1 MLQPKKLNPSQ
12 KNRKLTSGNTT
23 PASYD
28 VDWDAVRSVNDN
40 VVVQAAKIFDPIGI
54 SSYPDVYYAGKD
66 LYEGKGSV
74 GNLALNVL
82 GALPMVGKAKVLFNL
97 AKARNASRTV
107 TGVKKVFKGVEKVAE
122 KVNKVTN
129 PLDIPSPFKLKNQRT
144 ASKQISKVD
153 VKNLGVDLLD
163 LANVGADVSSVVKA
177 GTPVVEEASKI
188 IKKELE
194 TPSPIDKNKIIE
206 YYNTDP
212 KRGEVEKPGQL
223 ANVQY
228 VPVSNSA
235 ELGMWQKQ
243 KLALGTGKDGLMK
256 TKMNLRKKYAAG
268 TGVNGVKNYIPNPA
282 DALAENNKMMAE
294 AEMTAMQNPWL
305 PIVGIAGGLASTA
318 IGSGVFNKPGTTRP
332 AVTTVD
338 AGLTMAPMA
347 ALGMQDSEEN
357 EIEVEGGEV
366 METPDGQVQE
376 LEGAAH
382 EDGGIPLD
390 NVPQGTDIFSD
401 RLKGKDGKTM
411 AERKMARE
419 KKRSNLLD
427 MISTNST
434 DLAVKNTAQRKMGF
448 LDKEEQEDK
457 QMQEIANQ
465 IQQLQQAANNMEVA
479 DMNPSQEEFMYGTG
493 SQGMKYAYGTG
504 ADGVTEYAL
513 GGTIDPITGKIYN
526 TWLQNSREDLLKRY
540 SPNASSED
548 KMFKSTNP
556 NIRKE
561 FQTFLF
567 GNKAGTVDGENNY
580 TIDGDFGK
588 TTNASAKQYSDI
600 YDHYSNIFD
609 PSVQTDVGYGEGG
622 KKPGWKIEQW
632 KKEEQRKLDL
642 EKDPSKAP
650 SIVGAGTEMDFAPQT
665 GNPSFDWKSMPEVP
679 SEVMSGKEGIGIAD
693 ADRLAS
699 AEEDAAFYT
708 PGQVGTP
715 IEDLPGNMFSR
726 GVNKMANKIG
736 ELNEGGFIPG
746 IGDMMKFYGNY
757 KAGTDSMKNALE
769 NYAKTPAEVNAY
781 KNFGK
786 ESLREVDLMKE
797 NIAGQRDFAQQKL
810 NAQARAAKK
819 AGASGARGINVQR
832 ALSLAS
838 DYQNIQGTNE
848 LTANVLQQLMGLQG
862 TKADLLTKR
871 DAMVMKGEEDK
882 NERILKNMD
891 AFYTAKGKAYK
902 DQSMAVQTSGKDF
915 NTMQMNQIL
924 LKLLQSQSPNF
935 GITRAGEITT
945 KK

>member
-1 MLQPKKLNPSQ
+1 M
-12 KNRKLTSGNTT
+12 
-23 PASYD
+23 
-28 VDWDAVRSVNDN
+28 
-40 VVVQAAKIFDPIGI
+40 
-54 SSYPDVYYAGKD
+54 
-66 LYEGKGSV
+66 
-74 GNLALNVL
+74 
-82 GALPMVGKAKVLFNL
+82 KA
-97 AKARNASRTV
+97 
-107 TGVKKVFKGVEKVAE
+107 
-122 KVNKVTN
+122 
-129 PLDIPSPFKLKNQRT
+129 
-144 ASKQISKVD
+144 
-153 VKNLGVDLLD
+153 
-163 LANVGADVSSVVKA
+163 
-177 GTPVVEEASKI
+177 
-188 IKKELE
+188 
-194 TPSPIDKNKIIE
+194 
-206 YYNTDP
+206 
-212 KRGEVEKPGQL
+212 
-223 ANVQY
+223 
-228 VPVSNSA
+228 
-235 ELGMWQKQ
+235 
-243 KLALGTGKDGLMK
+243 
-256 TKMNLRKKYAAG
+256 KMNLRKKYAAG

-318 IGSGVFNKPGTTRP
+318 IGSGAFNKPGTTRP

-419 KKRSNLLD
+419 KKRSNLFD

-465 IQQLQQAANNMEVA
+465 IQQLQQAANSMEVA

-493 SQGMKYAYGTG
+493 SQGMKYAYGTPPPG
-504 ADGVTEYAL
+504 FIQGFGVNQDEYEEPLYGSANINNYETNFIKNFQDAIGIPANTDGYGTHLGLKTATAYNDWSKTNNPEDYLSPKDLKTGDVRNNFYGKKTSPLKSAELFTKYMTDPQAGEYRQNLQKKL
-513 GGTIDPITGKIYN
+513 GIDQQGYKFNP
-526 TWLQNSREDLLKRY
+526 NSL
-540 SPNASSED
+540 SPEAKVE
-548 KMFKSTNP
+548 TNP
-556 NIRKE
+556 IIAEANADAA
-561 FQTFLF
+561 F
-567 GNKAGTVDGENNY
+567 Y
-580 TIDGDFGK
+580 T
-588 TTNASAKQYSDI
+588 
-600 YDHYSNIFD
+600 
-609 PSVQTDVGYGEGG
+609 
-622 KKPGWKIEQW
+622 PGQ
-632 KKEEQRKLDL
+632 
-642 EKDPSKAP
+642 
-650 SIVGAGTEMDFAPQT
+650 VGTE
-665 GNPSFDWKSMPEVP
+665 
-679 SEVMSGKEGIGIAD
+679 IGA
-693 ADRLAS
+693 AERLAS

-736 ELNEGGFIPG
+736 ELNEKGFIPG

-882 NERILKNMD
+882 NERTLKNMD

-902 DQSMAVQTSGKDF
+902 DQSMAVQTSGKDL

>member
-1 MLQPKKLNPSQ
+1 M
-12 KNRKLTSGNTT
+12 
-23 PASYD
+23 
-28 VDWDAVRSVNDN
+28 
-40 VVVQAAKIFDPIGI
+40 
-54 SSYPDVYYAGKD
+54 
-66 LYEGKGSV
+66 
-74 GNLALNVL
+74 
-82 GALPMVGKAKVLFNL
+82 KA
-97 AKARNASRTV
+97 
-107 TGVKKVFKGVEKVAE
+107 
-122 KVNKVTN
+122 
-129 PLDIPSPFKLKNQRT
+129 
-144 ASKQISKVD
+144 
-153 VKNLGVDLLD
+153 
-163 LANVGADVSSVVKA
+163 
-177 GTPVVEEASKI
+177 
-188 IKKELE
+188 
-194 TPSPIDKNKIIE
+194 
-206 YYNTDP
+206 
-212 KRGEVEKPGQL
+212 
-223 ANVQY
+223 
-228 VPVSNSA
+228 
-235 ELGMWQKQ
+235 
-243 KLALGTGKDGLMK
+243 
-256 TKMNLRKKYAAG
+256 KMNLRKKYAAG

-318 IGSGVFNKPGTTRP
+318 IGSGAFNKPGTTRP

-479 DMNPSQEEFMYGTG
+479 DMNLSQEEFMYGTG
-493 SQGMKYAYGTG
+493 SQGMKYAYGTDEEGTPPPGFIQGFGVNQDEYEEPLYGSANINNYETNIIKNFHDTIGIKPDVEGGGYGTAWGKKSNKAMFDFDVARGDKTALKLQKEGGNAASYG
-504 ADGVTEYAL
+504 ATKDYMTS
-513 GGTIDPITGKIYN
+513 GGWGPESQKAYKITKEGYRFN
-526 TWLQNSREDLLKRY
+526 PNSL
-540 SPNASSED
+540 SPEAKVE
-548 KMFKSTNP
+548 TNP
-556 NIRKE
+556 IIAEANADAA
-561 FQTFLF
+561 F
-567 GNKAGTVDGENNY
+567 Y
-580 TIDGDFGK
+580 T
-588 TTNASAKQYSDI
+588 
-600 YDHYSNIFD
+600 
-609 PSVQTDVGYGEGG
+609 
-622 KKPGWKIEQW
+622 PGQ
-632 KKEEQRKLDL
+632 
-642 EKDPSKAP
+642 
-650 SIVGAGTEMDFAPQT
+650 VGTE
-665 GNPSFDWKSMPEVP
+665 
-679 SEVMSGKEGIGIAD
+679 IGA
-693 ADRLAS
+693 AERLAS

-736 ELNEGGFIPG
+736 ELNEKGFIPG

-882 NERILKNMD
+882 NERTLKNMD

-902 DQSMAVQTSGKDF
+902 DQSMAVQTSGKDL

>member
-12 KNRKLTSGNTT
+12 KNRKLASGNTT

-28 VDWDAVRSVNDN
+28 VDWDKVRAVNDN
-40 VVVQAAKIFDPIGI
+40 VLVQTAKMFDPIGVT
-54 SSYPDVYYAGKD
+54 SYPDVYYAGKD
-66 LYEGKGSV
+66 LYEGKGTV

-82 GALPMVGKAKVLFNL
+82 GALPMVGKAKVLFNI

-129 PLDIPSPFKLKNQRT
+129 PLNIPSPLKLKNQLTSTRE
-144 ASKQISKVD
+144 ISKVD
-153 VKNLGVDLLD
+153 VKNLGLDLLD
-163 LANVGADVSSVVKA
+163 LGNVGADISSVVKS

-256 TKMNLRKKYAAG
+256 AKMNLRKKYAAG

-318 IGSGVFNKPGTTRP
+318 IGSGAFNKPGTTRP

-338 AGLTMAPMA
+338 AGLTMAQGTA
-347 ALGMQDSEEN
+347 ALGMQDSEQSQ
-357 EIEVEGGEV
+357 IEVEGGEV
-366 METPDGQVQE
+366 MQTPDGQVQE

-382 EDGGIPLD
+382 EDGGIPLN
-390 NVPQGTDIFSD
+390 NVPNGTDFFSA

-419 KKRSNLLD
+419 KKRSNLFD

-504 ADGVTEYAL
+504 EEGTPPPGFIQGFGVNQDEYEEPLYGSA
-513 GGTIDPITGKIYN
+513 
-526 TWLQNSREDLLKRY
+526 
-540 SPNASSED
+540 
-548 KMFKSTNP
+548 
-556 NIRKE
+556 NI
-561 FQTFLF
+561 
-567 GNKAGTVDGENNY
+567 NNY
-580 TIDGDFGK
+580 DTNRIKNLHDAIGIKPDVEGGGYGTAWGKKSNQALFNLRATNDPEWAAQQKKVGK
-588 TTNASAKQYSDI
+588 TTFNISSQNAKELPIGSVYQKLLKVTPEGYRFNPNSLSPEAKVETNPRIAEANADAAFYTPGQ
-600 YDHYSNIFD
+600 
-609 PSVQTDVGYGEGG
+609 VGTD
-622 KKPGWKIEQW
+622 
-632 KKEEQRKLDL
+632 
-642 EKDPSKAP
+642 
-650 SIVGAGTEMDFAPQT
+650 MFA
-665 GNPSFDWKSMPEVP
+665 
-679 SEVMSGKEGIGIAD
+679 

-699 AEEDAAFYT
+699 AEQDAAFYT

-726 GVNKMANKIG
+726 GVNKMANKVG

-882 NERILKNMD
+882 NERTLKNMD

-902 DQSMAVQTSGKDF
+902 DQSMAVQTSGKDL

>member
-1 MLQPKKLNPSQ
+1 MLQPKKKKQP
-12 KNRKLTSGNTT
+12 
-23 PASYD
+23 P
-28 VDWDAVRSVNDN
+28 
-40 VVVQAAKIFDPIGI
+40 I
-54 SSYPDVYYAGKD
+54 SSSLKTGIDFIQNTSKAIGKSKVAKNIVPMGSFFGLFDSFINDHPYQFSDVVGVVPTQATQIASLVLDYAEKEKENLKEFATKKMQGKD
-66 LYEGKGSV
+66 ISKIKPEEEELNLTTKSTIPSTP
-74 GNLALNVL
+74 NLAFGTNQD
-82 GALPMVGKAKVLFNL
+82 GIMKA
-97 AKARNASRTV
+97 
-107 TGVKKVFKGVEKVAE
+107 
-122 KVNKVTN
+122 
-129 PLDIPSPFKLKNQRT
+129 
-144 ASKQISKVD
+144 
-153 VKNLGVDLLD
+153 
-163 LANVGADVSSVVKA
+163 
-177 GTPVVEEASKI
+177 
-188 IKKELE
+188 
-194 TPSPIDKNKIIE
+194 
-206 YYNTDP
+206 
-212 KRGEVEKPGQL
+212 
-223 ANVQY
+223 
-228 VPVSNSA
+228 
-235 ELGMWQKQ
+235 
-243 KLALGTGKDGLMK
+243 
-256 TKMNLRKKYAAG
+256 KMNLRKKYAAG

-294 AEMTAMQNPWL
+294 AEISAMQNPWL

-318 IGSGVFNKPGTTRP
+318 IGSGTLNKPGVTRP

-338 AGLTMAPMA
+338 AGLTMAQGTA
-347 ALGMQDSEEN
+347 ALGMQDSEQSQV
-357 EIEVEGGEV
+357 EVEGGEV

-376 LEGAAH
+376 LEGATH

-390 NVPQGTDIFSD
+390 NVPQGTDFFSV

-411 AERKMARE
+411 AERKIARE

-434 DLAVKNTAQRKMGF
+434 DIAVKNTAQRKMGF

-504 ADGVTEYAL
+504 EEGTPPPGFIQGFGVNQDEYEEPLYGSANINNYDTDILKNIQTKIGTTPDGDWGPKSQAAFREWQKINDPESYA
-513 GGTIDPITGKIYN
+513 TNVKKFGKN
-526 TWLQNSREDLLKRY
+526 Y
-540 SPNASSED
+540 SDSAKD
-548 KMFKSTNP
+548 KIKVYSNENKARKTKKLMGLTPQGYLFKNNLSPEAKVETNP
-556 NIRKE
+556 RIAEANADAA
-561 FQTFLF
+561 F
-567 GNKAGTVDGENNY
+567 Y
-580 TIDGDFGK
+580 T
-588 TTNASAKQYSDI
+588 
-600 YDHYSNIFD
+600 
-609 PSVQTDVGYGEGG
+609 
-622 KKPGWKIEQW
+622 PGQ
-632 KKEEQRKLDL
+632 
-642 EKDPSKAP
+642 
-650 SIVGAGTEMDFAPQT
+650 VGTE
-665 GNPSFDWKSMPEVP
+665 
-679 SEVMSGKEGIGIAD
+679 IGA
-693 ADRLAS
+693 AERLAS

-715 IEDLPGNMFSR
+715 IENLPGNMFSR
-726 GVNKMANKIG
+726 GINKMANKVG

-746 IGDMMKFYGNY
+746 LGDMMKFYGNY

-786 ESLREVDLMKE
+786 ESLKEVDLMKE

-810 NAQARAAKK
+810 NAQVRAAKK
-819 AGASGARGINVQR
+819 AGASGSRGINVQR
-832 ALSLAS
+832 ALNLAA

-902 DQSMAVQTSGKDF
+902 DQSMAVQTSGKDL

-935 GITRAGEITT
+935 GITKSGEITT